1 MAKTRLEIQDLLES
15 IDPSLHVYYQ
25 PPPSVHIKY
34 PAIIYKLDDIDQL
47 HADDR
52 TYLKSKSYM
61 ITLVHSDPDNNII
74 DKLIDMIPNIRFD
87 RTYISDNLYHYIYIL
102 YE

>member
-15 IDPSLHVYYQ
+15 IDSSLHVYFQ
-25 PPPSVHIKY
+25 PPPTKRIQY
-34 PAIIYKLDDIDQL
+34 PAIIYKLDNIDQVP
-47 HADDR
+47 ADDI
-52 TYLKSKSYM
+52 TYVKHKSYM
-61 ITLVHSDPDNNII
+61 VTLVHSDPDNDII
-74 DKLIDMIPNIRFD
+74 DKLIDKIPNIRFD